1 MITIEETDLPINVAE
16 KLIMATMEISDDK
29 PLIKYAN
36 KYLGGDGRQDM
47 FDVDELLEISDY
59 LRIYCEHAS
68 KGR

>member
-1 MITIEETDLPINVAE
+1 MIQIDDTDMPINVAE
-16 KLIMATMEISDDK
+16 KLIMATMKISDDK

-36 KYLGGDGRQDM
+36 KCLGGDGQQDM

-59 LRIYCEHAS
+59 LRTYCEHAS